1 MQETNSERSS
11 TERRFRSKLQREQQE
26 TQQLQA
32 REEKKAKQMKKMP
45 ELVEVQVLVLWMA
58 AGSGSRPELLYLP
71 LKDLPEPTVSLEMTT
86 KVVVSCDLR
95 SQEPRKRPKR
105 QTALVETTKVEPASG
120 VDLLAES
127 QEKPMQP
134 HQTPVSPEPAL
145 LRKMPQQT
153 TKKRVT
159 AGEDQQAHRPQP
171 QHNQLLVVVELA
183 SASETP
189 TLEQA
194 EVAQEVEEAT
204 VAAVAEAERLYEAKT
219 PT

>member
-1 MQETNSERSS
+1 
-11 TERRFRSKLQREQQE
+11 
-26 TQQLQA
+26 
-32 REEKKAKQMKKMP
+32 
-45 ELVEVQVLVLWMA
+45 MA

-153 TKKRVT
+153 TKKEGDGRRRP
-159 AGEDQQAHRPQP
+159 AGAQASTTTQP
-171 QHNQLLVVVELA
+171 AA
-183 SASETP
+183 SSSGTGFGFRNTNAGASRGGP
-189 TLEQA
+189 RGGGGDGGSRGRGRKI
-194 EVAQEVEEAT
+194 V
-204 VAAVAEAERLYEAKT
+204 
-219 PT
+219 